1 VPWYCFIAS
10 NILSWLLLA
19 DVVPFRPQLNWWF
32 APCTNFVVR
41 TDRLIHGVRCELC
54 QQTPKQAIPARP
66 EEQHKGPRLWLCH
79 VPLTTHTP
87 KQKKWLFFVKS
98 LPNYYFF
105 IYLLVCLFIIFGTQ
119 QEGKRM
125 YTVHYT

>member
-66 EEQHKGPRLWLCH
+66 EEQHKPQRAPSVTLSRPSNH
-79 VPLTTHTP
+79 PHTQAEEMVVFR
-87 KQKKWLFFVKS
+87 KNFTKLLFFYLLTCLLV
-98 LPNYYFF
+98 YYFWNAAR
-105 IYLLVCLFIIFGTQ
+105 G
-119 QEGKRM
+119 
-125 YTVHYT
+125 